1 MARQRSVI
9 RSLNPRKRARGLSF
23 PGLLIGLVAF
33 VLMITLVLKLGPH
46 YLDWQTMKSI
56 FENLPESEVREMDS
70 NAIREK
76 LAKQFRVNSLRDFKL
91 RDLVIIDNSKEA
103 TVLTVSYERRENIV
117 SNIDVVLVFTESY
130 KYQ

>member
-9 RSLNPRKRARGLSF
+9 RSLNPRKRARGLSY

-33 VLMITLVLKLGPH
+33 VMGITLVLKLGPH

>member
-9 RSLNPRKRARGLSF
+9 RNLNPRKRAMGLSF
-23 PGLLIGLVAF
+23 PGLLIGLVGF
-33 VLMITLVLKLGPH
+33 VLAITLVLKLGPH

-56 FENLPESEVREMDS
+56 FESLPEREVREMDS
-70 NAIREK
+70 NAIRAK
-76 LAKQFRVNSLRDFKL
+76 LQKQFRVNSLRDFKL
-91 RDLVIIDNSKEA
+91 RDLVEIDQSKEA

>member
-1 MARQRSVI
+1 MARQRSLI
-9 RSLNPRKRARGLSF
+9 RSLNPRKRAMGLSF
-23 PGLLIGLVAF
+23 PGLLIGLVGF
-33 VLMITLVLKLGPH
+33 VLAITLVLKLGPH

-56 FENLPESEVREMDS
+56 FESLPEREVREMDS
-70 NAIREK
+70 NAIRAK
-76 LAKQFRVNSLRDFKL
+76 LQKQFRVNSLRDFKL
-91 RDLVIIDNSKEA
+91 RDLVEIDQSKEA